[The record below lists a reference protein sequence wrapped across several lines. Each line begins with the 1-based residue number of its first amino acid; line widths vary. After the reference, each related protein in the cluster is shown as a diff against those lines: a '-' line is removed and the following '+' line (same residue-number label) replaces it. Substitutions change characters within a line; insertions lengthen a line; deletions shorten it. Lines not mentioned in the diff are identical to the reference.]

1 MLYQALV
8 MNIITDQFVCLVFV
22 CLFVCLLLFVVFVVV
37 VFVCIFFSVQIIED
51 LDNRNLDN

>member
-22 CLFVCLLLFVVFVVV
+22 CLLLFVFFVVV